1 MKVLCVPKKTVSG
14 KEKEELKKLGF
25 YVIVTDNP
33 NGVILK
39 DEKTNIKAGDL
50 GLAALAAL
58 VRCDSV
64 TGNTEFIRKLY
75 AACLQNADK
84 KDDPIK

>member
-1 MKVLCVPKKTVSG
+1 MKILCVPKKTVSS

-33 NGVILK
+33 NSVIVR

-50 GLAALAAL
+50 G
-58 VRCDSV
+58 
-64 TGNTEFIRKLY
+64 NTEFIKKLY
-75 AACLQNADK
+75 AACLENADK
-84 KDDPIK
+84 KAAQ